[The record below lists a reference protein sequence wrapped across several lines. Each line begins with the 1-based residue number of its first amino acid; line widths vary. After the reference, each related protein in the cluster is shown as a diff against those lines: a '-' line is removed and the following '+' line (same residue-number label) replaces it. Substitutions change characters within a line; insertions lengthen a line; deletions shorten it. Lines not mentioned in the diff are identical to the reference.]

1 MKQVRFFA
9 VAASVLAALIS
20 VQAQKVKVDVDATAN
35 FASIKT
41 YGWSEGQ
48 MARNPLIADM
58 IKTSIE
64 KELSAR
70 GLTFSATPD
79 INVCV
84 IAAVGM
90 DIQGVGPTWNNERY
104 RYWGGYGNPAALMNV
119 QSGTL
124 LIDLIETKRNMS
136 IWRGVAKSTLNSNAS
151 GDINKDAKT
160 VEGTVKKSVTKMF
173 EKYPSG
179 KK

>member
-9 VAASVLAALIS
+9 VAAIVLAALIS

-151 GDINKDAKT
+151 GDITKDAKT

>member
-1 MKQVRFFA
+1 MKKVSIF
-9 VAASVLAALIS
+9 ASVVFVLAFLIS
-20 VQAQKVKVDVDATAN
+20 AQAQKVKVDVDATAN
-35 FASIKT
+35 FSGIKT
-41 YGWSEGQ
+41 YGWAEGQ
-48 MARNPLIADM
+48 MARNPIIAEM

-64 KELSAR
+64 KELAAR

-136 IWRGVAKSTLNSNAS
+136 IWRGVAKSTLDGNAS
-151 GDINKDAKT
+151 GDLAKDAKT
-160 VEGTVKKSVTKMF
+160 VEGTVKKSVSKMF